1 MSAIRC
7 GIAAMGPNWQNSAF
21 PAAFEGKVS
30 NVAVEH
36 YETLDPN
43 ARPEGETLHV
53 SDPLTASLPAVDPTA
68 SRKRG
73 PSKPSLEAIEKRRV
87 PSPA

>member
-1 MSAIRC
+1 
-7 GIAAMGPNWQNSAF
+7 MGPNWQNSAF

-30 NVAVEH
+30 KVAVEH

-43 ARPEGETLHV
+43 AGPEGETLHV

-68 SRKRG
+68 
-73 PSKPSLEAIEKRRV
+73 
-87 PSPA
+87 